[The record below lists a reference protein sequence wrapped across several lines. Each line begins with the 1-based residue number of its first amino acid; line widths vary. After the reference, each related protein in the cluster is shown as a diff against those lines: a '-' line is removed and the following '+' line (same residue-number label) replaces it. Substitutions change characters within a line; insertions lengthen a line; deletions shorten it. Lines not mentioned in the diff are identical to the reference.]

1 MIPGIVKDT
10 AYSTLWSKLEEAGI
24 AGNVTAADPG
34 IAVEKDTEYIV
45 SWTRK

>member
-1 MIPGIVKDT
+1 MQKLDVGIALAHFVL
-10 AYSTLWSKLEEAGI
+10 ALEEAGI